1 MSPFVSCLF
10 SFYFYGELIVADPGC
25 NVARAR
31 LELPAALWDDA
42 TSPGPLPVRTEGQA
56 RLFQGSDYKNSR

>member
-1 MSPFVSCLF
+1 M
-10 SFYFYGELIVADPGC
+10 ANPGC